1 MAAITYPIICLME
14 MLRQWRIS
22 ERQKPVGGEPTYET
36 TTSDDHHH
44 LDTSFWFFPPPC

>member
-1 MAAITYPIICLME
+1 MAAITYPIIWLME

-22 ERQKPVGGEPTYET
+22 DRQKSVEELTYET
-36 TTSDDHHH
+36 TTPDDHHH